1 MQMINLTPDQI
12 KQIATTIDE
21 AASGKAEESGW
32 ISIEVELILN
42 NQDYLIVGDVDVDYN
57 VTKKRYRDRDMMPDT
72 NVDFRIARFH
82 RLELQHLTDEDDVQR
97 LNYEDFGGWV

>member
-1 MQMINLTPDQI
+1 MIKLTPDQI
-12 KQIATTIDE
+12 KQIA
-21 AASGKAEESGW
+21 AAIHNAADAKAEESGW
-32 ISIEVELILN
+32 ISIEAELTLN
-42 NQDYLIVGDVDVDYN
+42 NQEYLIVGDVNVDYN

-97 LNYEDFGGWV
+97 LNYEDFRGWV

>member
-1 MQMINLTPDQI
+1 MINLTLDQI
-12 KQIATTIDE
+12 KQIAAAIDE
-21 AASGKAEESGW
+21 AAYGNAEKSGW
-32 ISIEVELILN
+32 ISIEGEVTLN
-42 NQDYLIVGDVDVDYN
+42 GESYLIVGDVDVDYN

-97 LNYEDFGGWV
+97 LNYEDFRGWV

>member
-1 MQMINLTPDQI
+1 MIKLTPDQI
-12 KQIATTIDE
+12 KQIA
-21 AASGKAEESGW
+21 AAIHNAADAKAEESGW
-32 ISIEVELILN
+32 ISIEAELTLN
-42 NQDYLIVGDVDVDYN
+42 NQEYLIVGDVNVDYN

-97 LNYEDFGGWV
+97 LNYEDFRG